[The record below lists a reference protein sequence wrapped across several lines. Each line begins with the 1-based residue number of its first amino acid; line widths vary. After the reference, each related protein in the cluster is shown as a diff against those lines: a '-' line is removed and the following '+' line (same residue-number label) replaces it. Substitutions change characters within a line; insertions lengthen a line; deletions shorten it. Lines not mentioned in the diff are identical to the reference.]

1 MPLREFELMQCTK
14 SDMTDAKNASVG
26 QSQLMMIVVDLM
38 YELH

>member
-1 MPLREFELMQCTK
+1 
-14 SDMTDAKNASVG
+14 MTDAKNASVG